1 MNVKGL
7 NGASIGEPSARAVF
21 HAEVRRQREKAG
33 WSLSE
38 LSDRARYDASYLQ
51 RLESGER
58 LGTLDAAMVLDRV
71 HDTGEHIASLWRLAK
86 QETRQ
91 KRYEGFMALSAKA
104 TSLQQFSA
112 HTVPGLLQT
121 RGYAEEQLRIGDLE
135 TEEQLAEQVA
145 ERLERQVRLS
155 GPRPVNYRVL
165 LDESVVRRPSQD
177 PGVWDEQLEHLIRVS
192 TASHIRVQLV
202 PFSVGLHD
210 LLGGSLTLLW
220 LPDGRNVAY
229 VESSRGGQIIEEPEE
244 VERLRLSYDDLRDS
258 ALSPSD
264 SLQLLRAVLE
274 DHRHAHPRIG
284 PERPHVA

>member
-112 HTVPGLLQT
+112 HTVPGL
-121 RGYAEEQLRIGDLE
+121 
-135 TEEQLAEQVA
+135 LAEQVA